1 MQPTAADTLQT
12 SPSRKDNRAALS
24 SSSITNESAS
34 PAAVGVAS
42 VTQLTNRLA
51 DYLTASELKKVKEAY
66 RFSDEMHL
74 GQVRKSGEPYISH
87 PIAVA
92 EICAEWK
99 LDAQAIMAA
108 LLHDVME
115 DQDVKKDELIE
126 RFGAPVASLVDGLSK
141 LDKIEFQSQIEQ
153 QAENFRK
160 MLLAMAR
167 DVRVILVKLADRLH
181 NMRTLSAMS
190 NEKRRRIARETM
202 DVYVPIAH
210 RLGLN
215 NIYRE
220 LQELSFSH
228 LYPVRQRTLAKAVK
242 AARGNRREVVNKILE
257 SVRAALQAAGIDA
270 AIQGREKTLYGIY
283 RKMRNKHLSFSQVLD
298 VYGFRVVVD
307 SFASCYVT
315 LGVLHSLFKPM
326 PGKFKD
332 YIAIPKLN
340 GYQSLHTTLI
350 GPYGTPVE
358 FQIRTEEMNNV
369 AEAGVAAHW
378 LYKNQGAGLTDLQ
391 QRTHAWL
398 QSLLDIQHQSG
409 DSVEFLEH
417 VKVDLFPDSVYVFTP
432 KSTII
437 ALPRGATALDFAYTI
452 HTDIGDHAVSAK
464 INHEPAPLK
473 TELRN
478 GDIVA
483 IDVSDD
489 AHPTPNWL
497 SFVRTGRARSAI
509 RHHLRSINREQAVEL
524 GEMLL
529 EQALMA
535 LEIALPVPATA
546 LDKLVGDTGVKT
558 VDDIHADIGTG
569 RRLASLVARH
579 IQRVMEV
586 PARSDVTAVKAESR
600 VKPMEISG
608 DEPTRSV
615 QLASCCS
622 PIPGDRLTG
631 NLRRD
636 QMLVV
641 HAADC
646 DGARRQRAK
655 EPGRW
660 IDVFWS
666 DDPVSRSACRIRV
679 LVSDEKG
686 LLARLA
692 AEINESDANIVHVGM
707 DEARREGP
715 LTELRFTVQVENR
728 VHLARLMR
736 NVRRVHGVERIL
748 RDRG

>member
-1 MQPTAADTLQT
+1 
-12 SPSRKDNRAALS
+12 
-24 SSSITNESAS
+24 
-34 PAAVGVAS
+34 
-42 VTQLTNRLA
+42 
-51 DYLTASELKKVKEAY
+51 
-66 RFSDEMHL
+66 
-74 GQVRKSGEPYISH
+74 
-87 PIAVA
+87 
-92 EICAEWK
+92 
-99 LDAQAIMAA
+99 
-108 LLHDVME
+108 
-115 DQDVKKDELIE
+115 
-126 RFGAPVASLVDGLSK
+126 
-141 LDKIEFQSQIEQ
+141 
-153 QAENFRK
+153 
-160 MLLAMAR
+160 
-167 DVRVILVKLADRLH
+167 
-181 NMRTLSAMS
+181 
-190 NEKRRRIARETM
+190 
-202 DVYVPIAH
+202 
-210 RLGLN
+210 
-215 NIYRE
+215 
-220 LQELSFSH
+220 
-228 LYPVRQRTLAKAVK
+228 
-242 AARGNRREVVNKILE
+242 
-257 SVRAALQAAGIDA
+257 
-270 AIQGREKTLYGIY
+270 
-283 RKMRNKHLSFSQVLD
+283 
-298 VYGFRVVVD
+298 
-307 SFASCYVT
+307 
-315 LGVLHSLFKPM
+315 
-326 PGKFKD
+326 
-332 YIAIPKLN
+332 
-340 GYQSLHTTLI
+340 
-350 GPYGTPVE
+350 
-358 FQIRTEEMNNV
+358 
-369 AEAGVAAHW
+369 
-378 LYKNQGAGLTDLQ
+378 
-391 QRTHAWL
+391 
-398 QSLLDIQHQSG
+398 
-409 DSVEFLEH
+409 
-417 VKVDLFPDSVYVFTP
+417 VFTP

-535 LEIALPVPATA
+535 LEITLPVPAAA
-546 LDKLVGDTGVKT
+546 LDKLVGDTGAKT
-558 VDDIHADIGTG
+558 VDDIYADIGTG

-586 PARSDVTAVKAESR
+586 PARSDIAAAKAESR

-608 DEPTRSV
+608 DEPATSV

-692 AEINESDANIVHVGM
+692 AEINESDANILHVGM

-728 VHLARLMR
+728 VHLARLIR